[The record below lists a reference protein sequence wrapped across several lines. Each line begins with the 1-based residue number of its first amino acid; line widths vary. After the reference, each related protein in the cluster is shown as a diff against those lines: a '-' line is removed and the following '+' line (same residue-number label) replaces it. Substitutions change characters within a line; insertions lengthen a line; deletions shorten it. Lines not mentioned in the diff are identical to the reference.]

1 MKIARFT
8 EGGRTR
14 LGIVATGTDEIIDI
28 GTADPSL
35 PTDVGDRRRQLIEG
49 TDAGADLLE
58 ATSPTATPGWTPR
71 CATP

>member
-35 PTDVGDRRRQLIEG
+35 PTDVGDLLTVGGLAQLR
-49 TDAGADLLE
+49 LL
-58 ATSPTATPGWTPR
+58 TATAGR
-71 CATP
+71 LALSSVQL